1 MTSALTATCAGKPHP
16 PISGAATTAAT
27 PMCLSNR
34 PPQRRRRF
42 ARKPWKDVRSKPSA
56 TMAKAECDRTKP
68 TQAFMAK
75 LLKIAKTEDVPPGQA
90 AAFTIEGQKIAL
102 FNVEGT
108 YYAIGDTCTHRG
120 GPLSEGDV
128 QGTKVTCP
136 WHGADFDLKTGAVL
150 GLPAQNGV
158 PSYKVVVEGDD
169 IKVEV

>member
-1 MTSALTATCAGKPHP
+1 
-16 PISGAATTAAT
+16 
-27 PMCLSNR
+27 
-34 PPQRRRRF
+34 
-42 ARKPWKDVRSKPSA
+42 
-56 TMAKAECDRTKP
+56 
-68 TQAFMAK
+68 MAK
-75 LLKIAKTEDVPPGQA
+75 LLKIAKTKDVPPGQA

-128 QGTKVTCP
+128 QGIRVTCP

-150 GLPAQNGV
+150 GPPAQKGV

>member
-1 MTSALTATCAGKPHP
+1 
-16 PISGAATTAAT
+16 
-27 PMCLSNR
+27 
-34 PPQRRRRF
+34 
-42 ARKPWKDVRSKPSA
+42 
-56 TMAKAECDRTKP
+56 
-68 TQAFMAK
+68 MAK
-75 LLKIAKTEDVPPGQA
+75 LFKIAEAKDVPPGQA
-90 AAFTIEGQKIAL
+90 AAFAIEGQKIAL

-136 WHGADFDLKTGAVL
+136 WHGAQFDLKTGAVL
-150 GLPAQNGV
+150 GPPAQQSV